1 MSDRIPRF
9 SSRPSIPETHSKHA
23 LTRILVSR
31 PIIASELLGALVYNS
46 RALEQRGNIMNG
58 PIPIGPLDQT
68 YLVDMRVVRQ
78 QKSPEKSEL
87 HTRLTKLGVFV
98 VEAGVFL
105 EGSDSTGKMP
115 LIDVGDI
122 LNRLPDINL

>member
-1 MSDRIPRF
+1 
-9 SSRPSIPETHSKHA
+9 
-23 LTRILVSR
+23 
-31 PIIASELLGALVYNS
+31 
-46 RALEQRGNIMNG
+46 MNG

-105 EGSDSTGKMP
+105 EGLDSTGKMP
-115 LIDVGDI
+115 LIDIGDI